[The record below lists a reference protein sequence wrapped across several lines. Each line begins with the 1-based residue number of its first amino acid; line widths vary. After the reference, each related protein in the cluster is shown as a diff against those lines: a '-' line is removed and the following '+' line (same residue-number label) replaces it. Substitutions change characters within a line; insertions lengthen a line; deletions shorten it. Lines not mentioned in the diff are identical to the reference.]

1 MAKDFWVDYDDP
13 PFPAIRH
20 WSHPRF
26 DPNYNDL
33 VTLTQAR
40 KEIKEKCRQERQHWL
55 AVMHRQVSLSGQ
67 TIERDAQAARKP
79 QPSFRELEAEELKVL
94 MGETDA

>member
-20 WSHPRF
+20 RSHPRF
-26 DPNYNDL
+26 DSRYTEL

-40 KEIKEKCRQERQHWL
+40 REIKEKCRQERQHWL
-55 AVMHRQVSLSGQ
+55 AVMNRQVSLSSQ
-67 TIERDAQAARKP
+67 TIERDAQA
-79 QPSFRELEAEELKVL
+79 SREGYGA
-94 MGETDA
+94 